1 MLAVVCEHWQIQQW
15 MNLEGAEMRKVL
27 VCENIF
33 RMLKFEGIWAETDLA
48 GIFKAIL
55 GMIHD
60 DSTGEWAA
68 AR

>member
-1 MLAVVCEHWQIQQW
+1 MSRNHT
-15 MNLEGAEMRKVL
+15 
-27 VCENIF
+27 
-33 RMLKFEGIWAETDLA
+33 TDLA